1 MDLVET
7 EGKCL
12 VVIQFLWG
20 LWLCLVYTGSTGDI
34 WEGHTDASEVRA
46 LSRGPLFATPWTEAH
61 QPPLSMGFSRQ
72 EYCSGLPFPSP
83 GNLPNPE
90 IKP

>member
-34 WEGHTDASEVRA
+34 WEGHTDASEVRS
-46 LSRGPLFATPWTEAH
+46 LSRGPLFATPCTEAH